1 MEKYI
6 LFGAG
11 FVACKAIEIIG
22 KESIE
27 FIIDNDE
34 KKDGTYLK
42 NIPVFHIKRKYDIL
56 KEKKIIVTVSEKYEN
71 EIIVQLQ
78 KLGIQNIF
86 NLSEIQYE
94 ITKKKILERPDYFSI
109 YNKVIEWIKKHTIK
123 GEGIICNTE
132 KILSYPEVTGYYIP
146 SLIRWGYRDI
156 ALNYTNWL
164 LSIQKEDGSWYD
176 TDNKSPYIFDSGQIL
191 KGLLSIREIY
201 SDKDKIDTSIKKG
214 CEWILSCMDEEGQLV
229 TPNQIAW
236 GKDTRTCSDVI
247 HIYCLSPLIEA
258 SKIYK
263 KDEYKEKA
271 LKIWNYYKTNY
282 YNKIMNFSLLSHF
295 YAYLMEALLD
305 IGEIEMAKIAMK
317 RMEKYQKESG
327 AIPAYNNCDW
337 VCSTGLFQLSLV
349 WYRLGNYKCANK
361 AFEYACK
368 LQNESGG
375 WYGSYVSE
383 DNPKEENKYFPSAE
397 ISWANKYFLDALYY
411 KNYELFNR
419 FANTFQDNIS
429 VTDGRYL
436 IIDRIIK
443 NVADDKN
450 ILDVGCG
457 KGRYLK
463 NLIKSYPKKNYFAV
477 DISLNVMED
486 IPGNVVTRE
495 GLLTNIPFDNNK
507 FEVTYTCE
515 ALEHAIDIKS
525 AIREMARVT
534 KAGGKIVVI
543 DKNQAFYGKLQIGDW
558 EKWFDSKELK
568 QIMLEFCS
576 EVQVIEELDYQE
588 KGTDGLFCAWVGIIK
603 D

>member
-71 EIIVQLQ
+71 EIRVQLQ